1 LQPTQA
7 REEAAALERSPRFLI
22 VAGFAF
28 ASLASLALS
37 AVPASIHGRVVDS
50 RGRPVPGA
58 RLHVAASSGGREAAA
73 TADGEGRF
81 ELALVSAAEARS
93 LVTVRVQAVGFAER
107 TLELDGSED
116 PLVIALAPI
125 TFADET
131 TVTAA
136 RMPARVRETPASV
149 VAISSDDMASAAA
162 LPVDA
167 ILRQVP
173 GFTLFRRS
181 DSRVA
186 NPTTQGASLRGVG
199 GSGASR
205 ALVLDDGVALND
217 PFGGWIAWGRVVDES
232 LDRIEVLRGG
242 ASDLYGAPALS
253 GVIQM
258 VRRDD
263 AAGALDAEASYG
275 SLATADGS
283 AFLAAG
289 SGAWGLRIGAE
300 AFRTDG
306 YGLLP
311 DGQAGAVDVAAGSR
325 HEIVDATLERRD
337 SAARVF
343 LRGQYY
349 DEARGN
355 GTPLQVND
363 TQLWQLSA
371 GTDGVAASSRST
383 WSLRAYGLH
392 EDYHQTFSAVAADR
406 DTETLIRDQ
415 TVPSS
420 AAGVSAQWETTRGD
434 HQLLAGMEGRWV
446 EGESDEIAYAAA
458 GDRIADA
465 GGRQATG
472 AVMIQDRFAV
482 GPRLSLAASLRYDD
496 WRNFDAF
503 RRQGPAGSDPTK
515 TPLASRSADA
525 WSPRLGAVFQAS
537 PEWALTANGYRSFRA
552 PTLNELY
559 RSFRVGNTLTLANE
573 TLGPERLWGAELG
586 AMCSPPGSGVFAR
599 VVGFWMEIDGS
610 IANVTTSVTDALIT
624 RQRQNLG
631 RTRSRGVEADA
642 EVAIARGWLVSAG
655 WLYADSSVTSFPAD
669 PTLEGLRVPQ
679 VPRHQA
685 TLQLRRDGAVLRA
698 AIQGRYGGAQF
709 EDDANQLRLPGFTA
723 IDARVGV
730 SLTQSIEAFAAGE
743 NLTGKRYVV
752 GKTPLVNLGP
762 PRQLRGGIRVRLD

>member
-1 LQPTQA
+1 MAESLQPTHA
-7 REEAAALERSPRFLI
+7 REEAAALERSPRILT
-22 VAGFAF
+22 VA
-28 ASLASLALS
+28 ASVIAGLLASLALF
-37 AVPASIHGRVVDS
+37 AVPSLIHGRVVDS
-50 RGRPVPGA
+50 GGRPIPGA
-58 RLHVAASSGGREAAA
+58 RLSVSSGGGTAAA
-73 TADGEGRF
+73 AADGEGRF
-81 ELALVSAAEARS
+81 ELALPPGERA
-93 LVTVRVQAVGFAER
+93 LVTVRADGFAAR
-107 TLELDGSED
+107 SLELDGSGEA
-116 PLVIALAPI
+116 LVIELAPI

-136 RMPARVRETPASV
+136 RLPARVRETAASI
-149 VAISSDDMASAAA
+149 VAISSEDLAASAA
-162 LPVDA
+162 LPADA

-173 GFTLFRRS
+173 GFTLFRRT
-181 DSRVA
+181 DSRAA

-275 SLATADGS
+275 SLGTADGS

-289 SGAWGLRIGAE
+289 RGAWGLRIGAE

-311 DGQAGAVDVAAGSR
+311 AEEAGAVDVAAGSR
-325 HEIVDATLERRD
+325 HETADATVERRGA
-337 SAARVF
+337 AARVF

-363 TQLWQLSA
+363 TRLWQVSA
-371 GTDGVAASSRST
+371 GTDGVASRST

-392 EDYHQTFSAVAADR
+392 EDYYQTFSAVAADR
-406 DTETLIRDQ
+406 DSETLIRDQ

-434 HQLLAGMEGRWV
+434 HRLLAGVEGRWV

-472 AVMIQDRFAV
+472 AVMIQDRLAA
-482 GPRLSLAASLRYDD
+482 GPRLSIAASLRYDD

-503 RRQGPAGSDPTK
+503 RRQGPVGSDPPK
-515 TPLASRSADA
+515 TPLASRSADS

-537 PEWALTANGYRSFRA
+537 PAWAVTANGYRSFRA

-573 TLGPERLWGAELG
+573 NLGPERLWGAELG
-586 AMCSPPGSGVFAR
+586 ALWSPPGSGVFAR
-599 VVGFWMEIDGS
+599 VVGFWMEIDGA

-631 RTRSRGVEADA
+631 QTRSRGVEADA
-642 EVAIARGWLVSAG
+642 EVAVARGWLVSAG
-655 WLYADSSVTSFPAD
+655 WMYDDSAVIRFPAD

-685 TLQLRRDGAVLRA
+685 TLQLRRDGTVFRG
-698 AIQGRYGGAQF
+698 AIQGRYAGAQF

-723 IDARVGV
+723 LDARVGV
-730 SLTQSIEAFAAGE
+730 SLTRSIEAFAAGE
-743 NLTGKRYVV
+743 NLTGKRFVV
-752 GKTPLVNLGP
+752 GRTPLVNLGP
-762 PRQLRGGIRVRLD
+762 PRQVRGGIRVRLD

>member
-1 LQPTQA
+1 MIAGLLGGLTL
-7 REEAAALERSPRFLI
+7 AAAPSSI
-22 VAGFAF
+22 VR
-28 ASLASLALS
+28 
-37 AVPASIHGRVVDS
+37 GRVVDPHGAPIS
-50 RGRPVPGA
+50 GA
-58 RLHVAASSGGREAAA
+58 RLVAASAGTERTA
-73 TADGEGRF
+73 TADGQGRF
-81 ELALVSAAEARS
+81 ALELEAPAGARVQ
-93 LVTVRVQAVGFAER
+93 VTVRVQAGGFAER
-107 TLELDGSED
+107 AVEVEGSED
-116 PLVIALAPI
+116 ALEIALSPI

-136 RMPARVRETPASV
+136 RLPARVRETPASV
-149 VAISSDDMASAAA
+149 VAISSEELAAAAA
-162 LPVDA
+162 LPADA

-173 GFTLFRRS
+173 GFTLFRRT

-275 SLATADGS
+275 SLGSADGS

-289 SGAWGLRIGAE
+289 GGAWALRIGAE

-306 YGLLP
+306 YVLLP
-311 DGQAGAVDVAAGSR
+311 DDQAGPVDVAAGSR
-325 HEIVDATLERRD
+325 HGTVDATLERRGA
-337 SAARVF
+337 AARVF

-349 DEARGN
+349 DESRGN

-363 TQLWQLSA
+363 TRLWQASA
-371 GTDGVAASSRST
+371 GTDGVDSGSRST

-406 DTETLIRDQ
+406 GTETRIRDQ

-420 AAGVSAQWETTRGD
+420 AAGLSAQWETTRGD
-434 HQLLAGMEGRWV
+434 HQLLAGLEGRWV
-446 EGESDEIAYAAA
+446 EGESDELALAAA
-458 GDRIADA
+458 GNRIADA

-472 AVMIQDRFAV
+472 ALMIQDRFAA
-482 GPRLSLAASLRYDD
+482 GPRLSLSASLRYDD

-503 RRQGPAGSDPTK
+503 RRQGPAGSDPTT
-515 TPLASRSADA
+515 TPLESRSASA

-537 PEWALTANGYRSFRA
+537 PAWALTANGYRSFRA

-573 TLGPERLWGAELG
+573 TLGPERLWGTEAG
-586 AMCSPPGSGVFAR
+586 AMWSPPGSGFFAR
-599 VVGFWMEIDGS
+599 VVGFWMEIDGT
-610 IANVTTSVTDALIT
+610 IANVTTSVTDSLIT
-624 RQRQNLG
+624 RQRENLG
-631 RTRSRGVEADA
+631 RTRSRGVEVDA
-642 EVAIARGWLVSAG
+642 EVAIARGWLASAG
-655 WLYADSSVTSFPAD
+655 WLYADSSVRSFPAD

-685 TLQLRRDGAVLRA
+685 TVQLRRDGPVFRA
-698 AIQGRYGGAQF
+698 AVQGRYGGAQF
-709 EDDANQLRLPGFTA
+709 DDDANQLRLPGFTA

-730 SLTQSIEAFAAGE
+730 SITPSIEAFAAGE
-743 NLTGKRYVV
+743 NLAGKRYVV
-752 GKTPLVNLGP
+752 AKTPLVNLGP
-762 PRQLRGGIRVRLD
+762 PRQVRGGIRVRLD